1 MDTLTTTDLDLRT
14 HSQILHTEIA
24 VLRRTLIEVNAWP
37 EAGDMLLDLMPLSRW
52 DSLPVSESDFSWL
65 PKVVEHALSGKD
77 IGEQYPAIF
86 QKLLTNDKLRQT
98 FLSQLVIKKDGNI
111 LLQ

>member
-1 MDTLTTTDLDLRT
+1 MDTLTITDLDLRP
-14 HSQILHTEIA
+14 HSQILHAEIA
-24 VLRRTLIEVNAWP
+24 ILRRVLIEVNAWP
-37 EAGDMLLDLMPLSRW
+37 EAGDMLLELMPVSRW

-65 PKVVEHALSGKD
+65 PSVVDHALNGKD

-86 QKLLTNDKLRQT
+86 QKLLTNDDLRQA
-98 FLSQLVIKKDGNI
+98 FLSQLAEKRDKNI

>member
-24 VLRRTLIEVNAWP
+24 VLRRVLIEANAWP

-65 PKVVEHALSGKD
+65 PSVVEQALNGKD
-77 IGEQYPAIF
+77 IGAQYPAIF
-86 QKLLTNDKLRQT
+86 QKLLTNDELRQA
-98 FLSQLVIKKDGNI
+98 FLSKLAKKRDRNI
-111 LLQ
+111 ILQ